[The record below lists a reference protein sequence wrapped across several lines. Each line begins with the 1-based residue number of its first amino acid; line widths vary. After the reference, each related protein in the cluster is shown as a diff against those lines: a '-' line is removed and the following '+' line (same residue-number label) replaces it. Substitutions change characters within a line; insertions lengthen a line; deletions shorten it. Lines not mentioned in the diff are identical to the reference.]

1 MAGSSV
7 KLYYDTKIRP
17 EKNARIEGLE
27 TYLASKI
34 TQSITLNKYV
44 KHDLSVSIK
53 IDTEELGSYVW
64 TGDVLNP
71 FASGRLDYVSI
82 KNDKDTGWI
91 YYFVMNQAWT
101 ASKTVTLEL
110 ALDTIN
116 SFDGCYEFTDRTVV
130 TREHKSR
137 YNDENE
143 ITYKGITYIPREFYL
158 DGDGIQPQLYKQD
171 EWTITD
177 SKANYDWYL
186 LYMANNT
193 SGAVE
198 GKDYPIN
205 AYLVS
210 SESYK
215 RTGVRYSLK
224 VSDLD
229 NTQDYWFGPTM
240 TGSYDTSDAFVI
252 GDKGY
257 NVSAVTLIQ
266 WEVSPKGHWVL
277 RKQKPTSSVMQDIQ
291 DLSTNDVLVFQSQ
304 KLIYKTARANYN
316 NVIKRTP
323 EATGASVVSN
333 KTGTVQ
339 PTSGEIASE
348 ISSIETVDRTDTRII
363 SIIKLPYCPVPVT
376 ITNDVISYPDYINE
390 NIIAWQNGSSRW
402 YLQMATNFLS
412 GFENEIGI
420 DFDKFISGWMVPK
433 QNLISAVTRSQFYES
448 ALYRSEYFQM
458 KFVYDSFNYVIQNEL
473 INETTY
479 VGKDLSKP
487 WYMKMVTTSTMNSRF
502 LFDFN
507 DNNKG
512 INYWKELQD
521 YPYLMNIARNNNIV
535 TYNSE
540 YVNYMRNG
548 YNYDVKAK
556 NAALLSAGLGIATGV
571 IGTGLSLSTSG
582 IGANILA
589 GIQAKQA
596 REQANI
602 FAGGAGLVAKYGAGL
617 GEADPYKQTAG
628 MLVGRLGNTAQEQY
642 AAQQKFAAAYN
653 PTAGTL
659 AIGQMINGATSVIS
673 SIESIRA
680 TERTFEQKQQQIK
693 QASVS
698 VSGSDDIDL
707 LSYYSGNRMKLE
719 RWEAS
724 PRMQKALFDLYY
736 YQGYA
741 TNEQK
746 VPLHNGRKWFDFL
759 QCQADIKNTKNLD
772 QRYIDNLKDRFGIGV
787 TYYHNNNG
795 VWDIDQE
802 KENIETWIS

>member
-27 TYLASKI
+27 AYLAGKSI
-34 TQSITLNKYV
+34 QSITLNKYV
-44 KHDLSVSIK
+44 KHDLSISIK
-53 IDTEELGSYVW
+53 IDTEELSSYVW

-71 FASGRLDYVSI
+71 FASGRLDYVAI

-130 TREHKSR
+130 SREHKSR

-143 ITYKGITYIPREFYL
+143 ITYKGIVYLPREFYL
-158 DGDGIQPQLYKQD
+158 DGDGITPQLYKQD
-171 EWTITD
+171 EWTIED

-186 LYMANNT
+186 LYMANNEAAAT
-193 SGAVE
+193 KGDEYAV
-198 GKDYPIN
+198 N
-205 AYLVS
+205 AYLIGGENIGVPNYVNRLKITDFVDTNSYWLGSLFDNSYTVNDQIILENGSTISTEGAFAIYKDPFTDKITLYKALGMGEVKKIAEIVNYIDFS
-210 SESYK
+210 SKNKVYTASYDA
-215 RTGVRYSLK
+215 RTPILAG
-224 VSDLD
+224 DLSKI
-229 NTQDYWFGPTM
+229 NTRLNARV
-240 TGSYDTSDAFVI
+240 TGSI
-252 GDKGY
+252 
-257 NVSAVTLIQ
+257 
-266 WEVSPKGHWVL
+266 E
-277 RKQKPTSSVMQDIQ
+277 PT
-291 DLSTNDVLVFQSQ
+291 
-304 KLIYKTARANYN
+304 KTAGQGQG
-316 NVIKRTP
+316 VD
-323 EATGASVVSN
+323 
-333 KTGTVQ
+333 
-339 PTSGEIASE
+339 
-348 ISSIETVDRTDTRII
+348 SIDTVDRTDTRII
-363 SIIKLPYCPVPVT
+363 SIIKLPYAP
-376 ITNDVISYPDYINE
+376 INIDTSGE
-390 NIIAWQNGSSRW
+390 EIILPPEVEGSALVKWQNEKS
-402 YLQMATNFLS
+402 YYYYKVKTDFLS
-412 GFENEIGI
+412 GFEKDIGI
-420 DFDKFISGWMVPK
+420 DYNKFISGWMVPK
-433 QNLISAVTRSQFYES
+433 NNLINAVTRGQFYES

-473 INETTY
+473 LNGTTY
-479 VGKDLSKP
+479 VGKDLTQP

-507 DNNKG
+507 NNNKG

-556 NAALLSAGLGIATGV
+556 NAALLQAGLGIATGV
-571 IGTGLSLSTSG
+571 IGTGLSLASGG
-582 IGANILA
+582 IGSNILA
-589 GIQAKQA
+589 GINANKFA
-596 REQANI
+596 RAGSLAATLAGNI
-602 FAGGAGLVAKYGAGL
+602 AETTQLGA
-617 GEADPYKQTAG
+617 
-628 MLVGRLGNTAQEQY
+628 RLGFDVQNHYNTINALGKTSVDAFNQAQKY
-642 AAQQKFAAAYN
+642 AQSYN
-653 PTAGTL
+653 PTANIL
-659 AIGQMINGATSVIS
+659 ALGQMINGVTSIINGV
-673 SIESIRA
+673 ESIAA

-746 VPLHNGRKWFDFL
+746 VPLHNDRKWFDFL

-772 QRYIDNLKDRFGIGV
+772 QRYIDNLKDRFSIGV